1 MIEIPIKALS
11 INSAYQGKRFKN
23 ETHKVYQRN
32 VLLLLPNI
40 SIGKAPYKLY
50 LEIGLSSKLQD
61 LDNCIKVFQDCLVK
75 KYGFDDRDI
84 YELHAKKIIVAKGKE
99 FIKFKLNEITI

>member
-23 ETHKVYQRN
+23 QKHKIYQEN
-32 VLLLLPNI
+32 VLMLLPMI
-40 SIGKAPYKLY
+40 KVGKAPYKLY

-84 YELHAKKIIVAKGKE
+84 YELHAKKFIVKKGSE
-99 FIKFKLNEITI
+99 FIKFKIYELTI